1 MIRSLFRCSLLSL
14 LILTVASCGS
24 SRKGAITGGG
34 TYTPGTAEGEGGIEW
49 SDLKLPVSV
58 NVSKPKSIRI
68 SGSMSMVK
76 NQSIYI
82 SLRFFGME
90 VAAAYVTGDSV
101 YAYAKMQR
109 VYVAESIGD
118 ALGGLNITVGDLQNI
133 LLGAPLTT
141 LPPSTGNTSV
151 DLRTL
156 ESTSQPLSI
165 TVSHRSGRT
174 ATVNYS
180 PLENLPLA
188 SEVSIEATSGKTGI
202 AATLYYNWQRAE
214 VDAGNPGHFSLPSG
228 YRRIKGSELLRAL
241 SKI

>member
-1 MIRSLFRCSLLSL
+1 MIRSIFRYMLLSA

-24 SRKGAITGGG
+24 SRKGAISGGDS
-34 TYTPGTAEGEGGIEW
+34 YTPGSPAGEGGIEW
-49 SDLKLPVSV
+49 TDLKLPVSV

-68 SGSMSMVK
+68 SGTMSMVK
-76 NQSIYI
+76 DRSIHI
-82 SLRFFGME
+82 SMRFFGME

-109 VYVAESIGD
+109 VYVAESISE

-133 LLGAPLTT
+133 LLGAPLT
-141 LPPSTGNTSV
+141 LPASTGNVSV

-156 ESTSQPLSI
+156 DSTSQPLAI

-174 ATVNYS
+174 AKVTYS

-188 SEVSIEATSGKTGI
+188 SDVSIEATSGKTSV
-202 AATLYYNWQRAE
+202 AATLDYNWQRAE
-214 VDAGNPGHFSLPSG
+214 VDAGNAGRFSLPLG
-228 YRRIKGSELLRAL
+228 YRRIKGSELIRAL